1 MEFTLS
7 EANVLLAMTE
17 CIQDS
22 GFGREETPGGNNLF
36 HLLVELLK
44 RAVIAEGDIGEAG
57 GLRDAEDFFFTA
69 VIGEELFVGG
79 GVALFRPFSHPLEA
93 DFGVSNIDTEEEEVF
108 AEGIF
113 EDFDVLRRPYA
124 RDAGGRPTVLLD
136 LLDHQPD
143 EAAPPLFPEILLRDL
158 LEVRS
163 GRLNTFL
170 GGNLPDHTA
179 GGEERNAVAAVEVL
193 DDLILPGTVLTNYS
207 EDGHRSNENR
217 LLR

>member
-1 MEFTLS
+1 M
-7 EANVLLAMTE
+7 
-17 CIQDS
+17 
-22 GFGREETPGGNNLF
+22 GNNLF
-36 HLLVELLK
+36 HLLVEMGK
-44 RAVIAEGDIGEAG
+44 CAVIAEGDVGEAG
-57 GLRDAEDFFFTA
+57 GFRDVENLLFPA
-69 VIGEELFVGG
+69 VIGEELLVGG
-79 GVALFRPFSHPLEA
+79 GVALFRPSGHPLET

-108 AEGIF
+108 AEGVL

-136 LLDHQPD
+136 LLRQHPD

-170 GGNLPDHTA
+170 GGNLPDHIA

-193 DDLILPGTVLTNYS
+193 DDLILPGTVLTNNS

>member
-1 MEFTLS
+1 MGENVFNPAMEVF
-7 EANVLLAMTE
+7 
-17 CIQDS
+17 Q
-22 GFGREETPGGNNLF
+22 
-36 HLLVELLK
+36 

-57 GLRDAEDFFFTA
+57 GFRDMENLLFPA

-79 GVALFRPFSHPLEA
+79 GVALFRPSGHPLET

-108 AEGIF
+108 AEGVL
-113 EDFDVLRRPYA
+113 EDFDVLRRSYA

-170 GGNLPDHTA
+170 GGNLPDHIA
-179 GGEERNAVAAVEVL
+179 GGEEGNAIATVEVL
-193 DDLILPGTVLTNYS
+193 DDLILPGTVLTNDS
-207 EDGHRSNENR
+207 EDGRHRV
-217 LLR
+217 